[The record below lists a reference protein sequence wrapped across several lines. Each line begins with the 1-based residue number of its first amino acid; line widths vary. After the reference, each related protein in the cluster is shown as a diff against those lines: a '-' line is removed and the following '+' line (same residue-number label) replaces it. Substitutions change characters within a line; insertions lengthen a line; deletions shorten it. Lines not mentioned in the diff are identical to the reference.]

1 MCSVFQSQK
10 RQPWLS
16 FFTVGK
22 GSVEDPLTPFAH
34 LEPHRLG
41 AGLAPD
47 PVQVAVEAGAIAAK
61 QHHWEGEQTHHQYED
76 AAKDYLSQGE
86 GMKHD
91 VTPHW

>member
-1 MCSVFQSQK
+1 MPGAGHKK
-10 RQPWLS
+10 RQPGLS
-16 FFTVGK
+16 FFIVGK

-76 AAKDYLSQGE
+76 AAKDYLSQRE

-91 VTPHW
+91 LTPHW